1 MKHRKVL
8 TFLGFMIFVLAAL
21 NFLALA
27 KSIFDIGSFY
37 GWTGA
42 QKGNLFSAGGIGF
55 ILGALVSGYL
65 SESFGKKQIIL
76 VGLILSGMGNFLF
89 GYLPHFNFSYLYYFF
104 LVFSFLIG
112 MGNGTLEGLT
122 NALIIHLHPEKK
134 SLYLNLAH
142 AFFAVGAVIGP
153 LISGYLMDVFNWQWI
168 FYFNGTVSLFL
179 LLSFLFQRCP
189 SFKDEQK
196 IKLGVVTKLLRN
208 KAFLLLNLCMLL
220 YVGAEVGLVSW
231 VVEYLRTNI
240 NFRLSQLQSGTLLSY
255 FWMGMLVGRF
265 GYGWWVEK
273 TSPCLALVISSL
285 GGSVCI
291 LLFLIT
297 KNLTLATFFII
308 LYGAFLSGMFA
319 TIVSL
324 AGHRFPRYIGVVTG
338 VMGGSTGISAAIFP
352 NIIGRISDVRSL
364 SVGIGTCALYL
375 MGVLSIA
382 LIMSKMKNSQ
392 QAAHLRPKGLCSA
405 GL

>member
-1 MKHRKVL
+1 MNKKAL
-8 TFLGFMIFVLAAL
+8 TFLGFMMFVLAAL
-21 NFLALA
+21 NFLALP
-27 KSIFDIGSFY
+27 KSIFDIGNFY

-42 QKGNLFSAGGIGF
+42 QKGNLFSASGIGF

-76 VGLILSGMGNFLF
+76 IGLILSAMGNFLF
-89 GYLPHFNFSYLYYFF
+89 GYLPCFNFSYLYYFF
-104 LVFSFLIG
+104 LAFNFLIG
-112 MGNGTLEGLT
+112 IGNGTLEGLT

-134 SLYLNLAH
+134 PLYLNLAH

-153 LISGYLMDVFNWQWI
+153 LIDGYLMDVLNWQWI
-168 FYFNGTVSLFL
+168 FYFNGIVSLSL
-179 LLSFLFQRCP
+179 LLLFFSQSCP

-196 IKLGVVTKLLRN
+196 IKLGVVANLLRN
-208 KAFLLLNLCMLL
+208 KAFLLLNLCILL
-220 YVGAEVGLVSW
+220 YVGAETGLVSW

-240 NFRLSQLQSGTLLSY
+240 NFRVSQLQSGMLLSY
-255 FWMGMLVGRF
+255 FWIAMLIGRF

-273 TSPCLALVISSL
+273 TSPYLALAISSL

-297 KNLTLATFFII
+297 KNLTLATFFIV

-338 VMGGSTGISAAIFP
+338 VMAGSTGIGSAIFP
-352 NIIGRISDVRSL
+352 NIIGRISDVKGL

-375 MGVLSIA
+375 IGVLSIV
-382 LIMSKMKNSQ
+382 LIISKMKNPQKPAIGKIS
-392 QAAHLRPKGLCSA
+392 
-405 GL
+405 